1 MSNQPTNRL
10 DSYWLEPSANGSDAA
25 LAGAKQLANKLEP
38 MFQNVETAI
47 AEYPRTS
54 LTVAAALGAVFG
66 WFIKRK

>member
-1 MSNQPTNRL
+1 MSSRL
-10 DSYWLEPSANGSDAA
+10 DSLWPKPSTNGSDAA
-25 LAGAKQLANKLEP
+25 LDGAKQLANKLEP
-38 MFQNVETAI
+38 LIQNVETAI